1 MWCHRE
7 GDRATQIFSL
17 AGRSCPG
24 VLRGLYS
31 GRETGNPPQWVTPL
45 SSAHSFL
52 HSRVQYSVVSSS
64 VLSSLPSGM
73 FPVLFRSLLFPP
85 FLVYSHLT
93 LSLFFVVFSKVKL
106 SISVSSHTST
116 SSHPRVLVLIF
127 IVIFPMCYVVPSL
140 MPRITSHALLCSG
153 PFPSSVQFLLSLLLV
168 MLSYPLFF
176 LLSNHLSVFLSW
188 QVPFESCLSMY
199 MR

>member
-1 MWCHRE
+1 MWCRRE
-7 GDRATQIFSL
+7 GDRATQIFSI

-64 VLSSLPSGM
+64 VPSSLPSGM
-73 FPVLFRSLLFPP
+73 FPVQFPSFP
-85 FLVYSHLT
+85 YILVYSHFTVSFSLSSFWRLNFPF
-93 LSLFFVVFSKVKL
+93 LSLHTINLFL
-106 SISVSSHTST
+106 SY
-116 SSHPRVLVLIF
+116 LVLIF
-127 IVIFPMCYVVPSL
+127 IHIVIFTVCHCGSVTNTSYCFSSL
-140 MPRITSHALLCSG
+140 AVQWPFSHSCA
-153 PFPSSVQFLLSLLLV
+153 FPSILTHCCT
-168 MLSYPLFF
+168 LSYPLFF

-188 QVPFESCLSMY
+188 RVPFESCLLMY
-199 MR
+199 VR